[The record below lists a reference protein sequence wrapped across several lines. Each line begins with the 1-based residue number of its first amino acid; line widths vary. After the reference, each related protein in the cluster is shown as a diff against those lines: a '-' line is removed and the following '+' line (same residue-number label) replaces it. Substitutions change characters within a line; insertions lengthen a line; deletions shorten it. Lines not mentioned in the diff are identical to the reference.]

1 MKLKRTLSLVLAF
14 LMAVSVMAGCSGS
27 SSSSTAAEGG
37 DSGAASSSGTT
48 SADSGEPVYG
58 GTVVVAYTQEPD
70 TMNVY
75 STHLLADVQTCMIE
89 GLLIPDQD
97 MNYVPVLAKEVPT
110 VENGLI
116 QLTDDG
122 KMTITYNLKE
132 GVKWHDGEPFTSA
145 DVKYTWEALYDEN
158 FIAEGKDGVYDIEK
172 IECPDDYTVV
182 CYYKYP
188 VADYATTLF
197 TFGILPKH
205 VCEGT
210 DLNEQTG
217 YNVAPIG
224 TGPYKFKEWK
234 QGEYIELVANED
246 YHEEG
251 KPYLDGIIFKMI
263 PDANTQLTQF
273 KTGEVNFL
281 MNMPFDMY
289 EELQTIEGTTVEAAR
304 QNAWTTIDFNLSD
317 PIIGDKAVRQ
327 AISLCTNTDAIINQ
341 LFYGLPQACNSVWM
355 PFDTYHN
362 PDLPAHEYNP
372 EKAAQILEEAGWV
385 DTDGDGIREKDGQKL
400 EIEFQARTDVDDD
413 LKIQQVIME
422 ECKQVGISM
431 TADNAA
437 SATQSARWFDGDFQM
452 NIHRW
457 ITGSPSRTRFYSANS
472 IPPDGNNTVRY
483 VNEELTQLLEE
494 SDQVL
499 DVEQRKE
506 MLYEAQE
513 ILLEDIPCYTVFN
526 NVSILAHTD
535 KLRGFVP
542 NPTNMTNFWHV
553 KDWWLAQ

>member
-1 MKLKRTLSLVLAF
+1 MKMKRTLSLVLAF
-14 LMAVSVMAGCSGS
+14 LMSVSVMAGCGGS
-27 SSSSTAAEGG
+27 SSSSAAPSGDGASEVV
-37 DSGAASSSGTT
+37 DSG
-48 SADSGEPVYG
+48 PQRG
-58 GTVVVAYTQEPD
+58 GTVVVAYTAEPD

-75 STHLLADVQTCMIE
+75 STHLLADVQTCIIE

-197 TFGILPKH
+197 TFGIMPKH
-205 VCEGT
+205 ICEGT

-224 TGPYKFKEWK
+224 TGPFKFKEWK
-234 QGEYIELVANED
+234 PGEYIELVRNDE
-246 YHEEG
+246 YREEG

-263 PDANTQLTQF
+263 PDRNTQLTQF
-273 KTGEVNFL
+273 KTGEVNML
-281 MNMPFDMY
+281 IGMPFEMY
-289 EELQTIEGTTVEAAR
+289 EELQTIEGATVEAAR

-317 PIIGDKAVRQ
+317 PIMSDKAVRQ
-327 AISLCTNTDAIINQ
+327 AISLCVNTDAIINQ
-341 LFYGLPQACNSVWM
+341 LFYGLPVACNSPWM

-362 PDLPAHEYNP
+362 PNLPAHEYNP

-385 DTDGDGIREKDGQKL
+385 MGADGVREKDGQKL
-400 EIEFQARTDVDDD
+400 EIVFQGRTDSADD
-413 LKIQQVIME
+413 LKIQQVVME
-422 ECKQVGISM
+422 ECKNIGISM

-457 ITGSPSRTRFYSANS
+457 ITGSPSRTRFFSANCIS
-472 IPPDGNNTVRY
+472 PDGNNTMRY
-483 VNEELTQLLEE
+483 VNEELTELLET

-499 DVEQRKE
+499 DVEKRKE

-513 ILLEDIPCYTVFN
+513 ILLEDIPAVTVFN
-526 NVSILAHTD
+526 NVSILAYTD
-535 KLRGFVP
+535 KLKGFVA
-542 NPTNMTNFWHV
+542 NPTNMTNFWATKEWYLV
-553 KDWWLAQ
+553 Q